1 MCGRINVADNDGIRV
16 LLESMGMV
24 TWSGRDPRFN
34 VAPTQTLD
42 VVQLDGE
49 LLSAVPMH
57 WGFSLPMRGKSG
69 KMIVKNIQNTR
80 SDKVWSSALWKR
92 HIAEHRVLV
101 PVNGF
106 YEWKRNNRKL
116 VAAFYISP
124 ASSQAMFFAG
134 IYRPAREASTKPEV
148 SIITTDAN
156 ASMSAVHDRMPVILS
171 SKNQVMAWLQDS
183 EQTSLDE
190 LMQPAEEALL
200 KFARVSDYVNKAS
213 NEGPECIEPIAA

>member
-1 MCGRINVADNDGIRV
+1 MCGRVNVADNEGIRV

-24 TWSGRDPRFN
+24 TWSARDPRFN

-42 VVQLDGE
+42 VVQPDGE
-49 LLSAVPMH
+49 QLSLAPMH

-69 KMIVKNIQNTR
+69 KMIVKNVQNTR

-106 YEWKRNNRKL
+106 YEWKRSNRKM

-124 ASSQAMFFAG
+124 ASSHAMFFAG
-134 IYRPAREASTKPEV
+134 IYRPAKEASAKSEV
-148 SIITTDAN
+148 SIITTEAN
-156 ASMSAVHDRMPVILS
+156 VSMSEVHDRMPVILS
-171 SKNQVMAWLQDS
+171 SENQVMAWLQDAD
-183 EQTSLDE
+183 QLSLDE
-190 LMQPAEEALL
+190 LMQPAEENFL
-200 KFARVSDYVNKAS
+200 KFVKVSDYVNKAS
-213 NEGPECIEPIAA
+213 NEGPECIEPVAA